1 MTRMEGLEP
10 CKKEPVT
17 CKNGAATD
25 KDEREMSKERPSH
38 AKKRRATRKRSP
50 GKRDVRWILTGEVLP
65 NYESTAPSSN

>member
-1 MTRMEGLEP
+1 MTRTEGLEP

-38 AKKRRATRKRSP
+38 AKKRRATRKSSSD
-50 GKRDVRWILTGEVLP
+50 KRDVKCWQD
-65 NYESTAPSSN
+65 